1 MTTRI
6 FVCVSCRREAG
17 GESEVSDRPGAALV
31 EAIESRLQS
40 GGHADLSVVSVDCLA
55 VCKRPCTIALCG
67 SAKWT
72 YLIGDID
79 PEQHA
84 DEVVAAAKSFAASDN
99 GIVPWRERPLSFRR
113 GVIARVPPLAH
124 EQAK

>member
-6 FVCVSCRREAG
+6 FVCVSCRRNAG
-17 GESEVSDRPGAALV
+17 DEDDGSEEPGRSLV
-31 EAIESRLQS
+31 AAIETRLQ
-40 GGHADLSVVSVDCLA
+40 GQGRPDLSVVGVDCLA

-67 SAKWT
+67 AAKWA

-84 DEVVAAAKSFAASDN
+84 DDIVAAAKSFAASDN

-124 EQAK
+124 KEPT